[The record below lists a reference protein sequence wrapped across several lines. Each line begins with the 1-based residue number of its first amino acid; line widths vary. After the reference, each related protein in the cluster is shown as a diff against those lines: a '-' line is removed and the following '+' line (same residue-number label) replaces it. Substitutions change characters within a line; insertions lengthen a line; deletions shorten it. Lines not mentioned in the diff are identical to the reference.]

1 MRHRLLRISL
11 VLVAVAAGAAAGYA
25 VWGLDREVAAH
36 RAAERAAGD
45 QARALVATIAELRA
59 SEQAYVAQGQ
69 GAEFWTSRVST
80 LLAALD
86 LRIRAFGATLTSE
99 GARAALDTAASAVE
113 DFRRLDASAREY
125 VQAGQYLMASD
136 LIFSDGLETT
146 AAVAAQVGLG
156 LEQEIQAREA
166 ALGDARRR
174 QILVLGGASGAVLLV
189 LLLLLPTGRRAE
201 PATSAERHVAPRSEA
216 ESAPAETPGW
226 MSSLDGAVSVDLAAA
241 ARLCTDIGR
250 VAEPREAARLLERA
264 AQLLDASGIVIWT
277 ADPSGSALR
286 PVLAHGYSDQAV
298 TRMGSISRDAGNVM
312 AAAYRTAELRSV
324 SGEAGANG
332 AIVAP
337 LMGPGGCIGVLAAE
351 LRHGA
356 ETRESVREVVTI
368 LAAQFSTVVAAPP
381 AASSGAAPLDQAA
394 AR

>member
-36 RAAERAAGD
+36 RAAERAAAD
-45 QARALVATIAELRA
+45 QARALVATIAEVRA

-86 LRIRAFGATLTSE
+86 LRIRAFGAALTSE
-99 GARAALDTAASAVE
+99 GARAAIDAAAGAVE

-146 AAVAAQVGLG
+146 AAMATQVGFG
-156 LEQEIQAREA
+156 LEQETQAREA

-174 QILVLGGASGAVLLV
+174 QILVLAGASGVVLLV
-189 LLLLLPTGRRAE
+189 LLLLLPAGRRAE
-201 PATSAERHVAPRSEA
+201 SAERHVAPGSKA
-216 ESAPAETPGW
+216 ESAPAETPER
-226 MSSLDGAVSVDLAAA
+226 MSSLDRAVSVDLAGA

-250 VAEPREAARLLERA
+250 VAEPQELARLLERA
-264 AQLLDASGIVIWT
+264 ARLLDASGIVIWT

-286 PVLAHGYSDQAV
+286 AVIAHGYSDQAV
-298 TRMGSISRDAGNVM
+298 ARMGSISRDAANVM

-324 SGEAGANG
+324 SGEAGAHG

-351 LRHGA
+351 LEHGA
-356 ETRESVREVVTI
+356 ETREAVREVVTI